1 METITNLVSRFL
13 AAILVCVTAA
23 GFALAMTACTTSTSE
38 VTDETVAEALDQ
50 ATSAA
55 AGSDDSEEATN
66 EGAVP
71 TVTVELTGRTS
82 GSLYVYNLWLTTE
95 KTVRILDENGDVI
108 AEETSTDGINLSASD
123 LQGTYT
129 IESDDLT
136 DFSIQAYATDDEECS
151 IAVNGQ
157 IVDSQ
162 IAEYASCSYTMT
174 VGG

>member
-1 METITNLVSRFL
+1 MENIANLISRFL
-13 AAILVCVTAA
+13 VAALACGSAA
-23 GFALAMTACTTSTSE
+23 VFALALTACTTSTSE

-50 ATSAA
+50 AIEEA
-55 AGSDDSEEATN
+55 AGSEDDSEEATN
-66 EGAVP
+66 ENAVP

-82 GSLYVYNLWLTTE
+82 GSIYVSNLWLTTE
-95 KTVRILDENGDVI
+95 KTVRIVDENGDVV

-123 LQGTYT
+123 LQGAYT

-136 DFSIQAYATDDEECS
+136 GFSIQAYATDDEECS
-151 IAVNGQ
+151 IAVDGQ

-174 VGG
+174 VG